1 MPTYTLKNKETEEYF
16 EVFCTY
22 NDLQNMLG
30 EDTSLSHVIKAPDM
44 VTMVGSTLGKTSNGW
59 KDLLK
64 SVKKGSGR
72 NNTIKV

>member
-22 NDLQNMLG
+22 DDLQNILK
-30 EDTSLSHVIKAPDM
+30 EDETLSHVIQSPNM
-44 VTMVGSTLGKTSNGW
+44 VTMVGSTLGKTSEGW

-64 SVKKGSGR
+64 SVKKGSGKGD
-72 NNTIKV
+72 TINV

>member
-22 NDLQNMLG
+22 DDLQNILK
-30 EDTSLSHVIKAPDM
+30 EDETLSHVIQSPNM
-44 VTMVGSTLGKTSNGW
+44 VTMVGSTLGKTSEGW

-64 SVKKGSGR
+64 SVKKGSGKG
-72 NNTIKV
+72 NTINV